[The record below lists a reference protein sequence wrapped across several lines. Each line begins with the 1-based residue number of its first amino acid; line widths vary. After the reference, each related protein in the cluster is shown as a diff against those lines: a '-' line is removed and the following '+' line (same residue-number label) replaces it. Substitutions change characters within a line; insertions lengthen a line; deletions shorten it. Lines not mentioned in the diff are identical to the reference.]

1 MDKKEQLKKI
11 KKTVDNYN
19 SSYLSADLGYK
30 FRTRDFL
37 NVVFLYKNK
46 VSVSQPDIL
55 GKNTKNTQTNDIE
68 AVVEKIKEQVR
79 LDLKDMNFIVH
90 NASSLSR
97 FVVKAANRKMLKDN
111 NFAEI
116 IDRVPDNAV
125 DFGSGF
131 LKVWKVDKKLKM
143 KSIDP
148 YYMTFNQY
156 DFAKGIKVEKFRKSI
171 RDIIKDEKYEST
183 ERTLLSKKYKEEDW
197 DDELVLQQGVQ
208 DFPDGTQR
216 ITVVDLEND
225 LTFYDYT
232 TKGGEEKIVYYF
244 KYDYEKR
251 AGFPDALGI
260 GCYEKVFNKLVQ
272 SKVNRERMDAV
283 LEVAAKLP
291 FQKKMDN
298 ERDNWAGKE
307 VVKLETSAILGYKVN
322 PIEPL
327 DTGGIKQVQL
337 IQSQLDSI
345 ITSVGPDLN
354 VSEALLGKTLPS
366 GTSGVLGNLLTENSS
381 TVFKDKQE
389 DYAKVLNV
397 VYTEVGTPYLLGV
410 FDSNDDLRKYLD
422 PNDIRVIERGVINY
436 MVAEMQVDA
445 AINGENFSRP
455 MAEQVAKEELK
466 KSKKLISGALLDKL
480 REEVKGIET
489 YISGENFSKAQ
500 AVAFLRELRGVYA
513 TNPQLLRDPVFV
525 EMIKKEAEFDS
536 GISGV
541 EIDQLL
547 EKMEEQAAQVTPTE

>member
-11 KKTVDNYN
+11 KSTVENYN
-19 SSYLSADLGYK
+19 EGHLSADLGYK

-55 GKNTKNTQTNDIE
+55 GTNNKNTQTNDIE
-68 AVVEKIKEQVR
+68 SAVEKIKEQIR

-111 NFAEI
+111 NFAVTIDEI
-116 IDRVPDNAV
+116 PDNAV

-131 LKVWKVDKKLKM
+131 LKIWTYDKKLKM

-156 DFAKGIKVEKFRKSI
+156 DFASGIKVEKFRKSI
-171 RDIIKDEKYEST
+171 RAIIEDKKYNADERS
-183 ERTLLSKKYKEEDW
+183 LLSKKYKPEDY
-197 DDELVLQQGVQ
+197 DSELVLHQGVQ

-216 ITVVDLEND
+216 ITVGDLEND
-225 LTFYDYT
+225 LVFYDYT
-232 TKGGEEKIVYYF
+232 TKKGDEKIISYF

-251 AGFPDALGI
+251 KGFPDALGI

-272 SKVNRERMDAV
+272 SKVNRERMDKV
-283 LEVAAKLP
+283 LEVASKLP
-291 FQKKMDN
+291 FQKQMDN

-307 VVKLETSAILGYKVN
+307 VVKLETSAILGYKTH
-322 PIEPL
+322 PIQQL
-327 DTGGIKQVQL
+327 DTGGVKQANL
-337 IQSQLDSI
+337 ISSQLNGIIASI
-345 ITSVGPDLN
+345 GSDLN

-389 DYAKVLNV
+389 DYAKMLNL
-397 VYTEVGTPYLLGV
+397 VYTERANSYLLQV

-422 PNDIRVIERGVINY
+422 PNDIRVYRTLCHKL
-436 MVAEMQVDA
+436 
-445 AINGENFSRP
+445 FSCRQ
-455 MAEQVAKEELK
+455 A
-466 KSKKLISGALLDKL
+466 SGRCNKRSTLFTGN
-480 REEVKGIET
+480 RR
-489 YISGENFSKAQ
+489 N
-500 AVAFLRELRGVYA
+500 
-513 TNPQLLRDPVFV
+513 
-525 EMIKKEAEFDS
+525 
-536 GISGV
+536 
-541 EIDQLL
+541 
-547 EKMEEQAAQVTPTE
+547 